1 MKDKRFITVVAIILC
16 LTLILGIGFPSLAS
30 DEKGEGTQTEGQTAE
45 PTETPAVNDVTA
57 PESLP
62 VVTETPEPT
71 ETPEG
76 TEALLAVSEPVTPV
90 PSQTPDADGT
100 PDTSNGTPAVDPGPT
115 PDAEEKNSD
124 PEPSP
129 TPSELPVS
137 PDAQTD
143 IPSEVDKEEVLQGFE
158 AAYTDED
165 VNIEVTALPGVLPKD
180 AVLKVVPVIW
190 QEIPEEAEEEE
201 RSRLE
206 EINSKYELTRSKLE
220 ESVAE
225 QEDTIMV
232 GFKAYDISF
241 CITNEETGEESEI
254 EPVGDVSVKMNFSN
268 PIVPEEAAG
277 SEDQEDPESP
287 ENQPA
292 PMILDDS
299 EALPEIRPAVKHLKE
314 DENAEGGVSLI
325 DITEQ

>member
-1 MKDKRFITVVAIILC
+1 MCIRD
-16 LTLILGIGFPSLAS
+16 S
-30 DEKGEGTQTEGQTAE
+30 
-45 PTETPAVNDVTA
+45 
-57 PESLP
+57 
-62 VVTETPEPT
+62 
-71 ETPEG
+71 
-76 TEALLAVSEPVTPV
+76 
-90 PSQTPDADGT
+90 
-100 PDTSNGTPAVDPGPT
+100 
-115 PDAEEKNSD
+115 
-124 PEPSP
+124 
-129 TPSELPVS
+129 
-137 PDAQTD
+137 
-143 IPSEVDKEEVLQGFE
+143 
-158 AAYTDED
+158 
-165 VNIEVTALPGVLPKD
+165 
-180 AVLKVVPVIW
+180 LKVVPVIW

-325 DITEQ
+325 DITEQSAVEVEDSGAITDVAFVSDSFSVFATALLASGVQPAAAGYNNFSNLRFYNYKDINNSNRSQISEYYLSLIHIFINPVSSLMFTICNASSFETLFI